1 MSLKPKLP
9 SSKIKKKKKE
19 KKNPQHLLSVVAH
32 FNPNTPKMGA
42 SGSLSVPGQQDSL
55 VYILRSRS
63 ARVK

>member
-9 SSKIKKKKKE
+9 RGKIKKKKK
-19 KKNPQHLLSVVAH
+19 PQHLLSVLAH
-32 FNPNTPKMGA
+32 FNPKTPKLEAG
-42 SGSLSVPGQQDSL
+42 GSLSVPGQKDSL